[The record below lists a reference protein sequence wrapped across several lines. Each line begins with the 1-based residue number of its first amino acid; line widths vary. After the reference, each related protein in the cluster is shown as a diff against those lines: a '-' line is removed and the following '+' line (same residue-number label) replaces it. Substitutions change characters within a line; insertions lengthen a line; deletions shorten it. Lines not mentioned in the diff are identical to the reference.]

1 MGAVSIFKKE
11 TLKFLET
18 QDNIG
23 IFEWV
28 YIRIFVWNFVQL
40 NIMANVICYH
50 SQWKYI
56 FISM

>member
-1 MGAVSIFKKE
+1 MGAVSIFLKE

-28 YIRIFVWNFVQL
+28 YIHIFVWIFVQL
-40 NIMANVICYH
+40 NNMANVICYH
-50 SQWKYI
+50 SQWRCI
-56 FISM
+56 FISI

>member
-18 QDNIG
+18 QDNIH
-23 IFEWV
+23 IFGWV
-28 YIRIFVWNFVQL
+28 YIHMFLWNFVQF
-40 NIMANVICYH
+40 NMENVIYYN

-56 FISM
+56 FISI